1 MQFEALALSMPAVTK
16 HPNRK
21 RFVGV
26 LTTVDAPSE
35 RAPAGA
41 RGHRV
46 LLTRA
51 AAEKALPSLIGMGLG
66 YTPKLDGHDAR
77 RKIGVIT
84 AAEIVGKDLVIEGHL
99 FARDFPE
106 MMRELRA
113 KDGKLGL
120 SYEVSDAIVED
131 MKARVWK
138 LTDVTFT
145 GAALLLREKAAY
157 GQTWFRLED
166 QMSAEEMKQLIA
178 TAERMAAAAEAMQN
192 AVARIEAQNA
202 EIAQRV
208 ERIVAE
214 VEDSPQRRRDG
225 EENKRSLDSAR
236 RAPLGMTP
244 GKGRKTI
251 DPIVSVLLAKS
262 GVDVDQKLE
271 AAALDASLATLPVEQ
286 RIAVKAQLARAG
298 LIA

>member
-1 MQFEALALSMPAVTK
+1 MQVNALAVEMPKFAK

-84 AAEIVGKDLVIEGHL
+84 SAEIVGKEIVIEGHL

-113 KDGKLGL
+113 KDGQLGL

-166 QMSAEEMKQLIA
+166 SMSADEMKQLIA
-178 TAERMAAAAEAMQN
+178 TAERMAAAAEAMQS
-192 AVARIEAQNA
+192 AVTRIEAQNA
-202 EIAQRV
+202 ELAARV

-214 VEDSPQRRRDG
+214 VEDSPRKHGDT
-225 EENKRSLDSAR
+225 EETGR
-236 RAPLGMTP
+236 
-244 GKGRKTI
+244 RKTI
-251 DPIVSVLLAKS
+251 DPVVSVLLAKS

>member
-1 MQFEALALSMPAVTK
+1 MMPLKALAVEMPNVAK

-21 RFVGV
+21 KFVGV
-26 LTTVDAPSE
+26 LATVDAPSE
-35 RAPAGA
+35 RAPSGA

-46 LLTRA
+46 MLSRA
-51 AAEKALPSLIGMGLG
+51 AAERALPSLIGMGLG

-84 AAEIVGKDLVIEGHL
+84 SAEIVGREIVIQGYL

-106 MMRELRA
+106 MIRELRMR
-113 KDGKLGL
+113 DGELGL

-131 MKARVWK
+131 MNARVWR

-178 TAERMAAAAEAMQN
+178 TAERMAAAAEAMQS
-192 AVARIEAQNA
+192 AVERIEAHA
-202 EIAQRV
+202 ARV
-208 ERIVAE
+208 ERIVAA
-214 VEDSPQRRRDG
+214 VEDEPRRRG
-225 EENKRSLDSAR
+225 GAEE
-236 RAPLGMTP
+236 
-244 GKGRKTI
+244 GKGERKTVS
-251 DPIVSVLLAKS
+251 PVVAKLLEKTGVSV
-262 GVDVDQKLE
+262 DQSIE
-271 AAALDASLATLPVEQ
+271 ASALDASLATLPVEQ
-286 RIAVKAQLARAG
+286 RIAVKMQLARAG
-298 LIA
+298 LLA

>member
-1 MQFEALALSMPAVTK
+1 MQIAALAVQMPK
-16 HPNRK
+16 FERHPNRK
-21 RFVGV
+21 KFIGV
-26 LTTVDAPSE
+26 LTTIDTPSE
-35 RAPAGA
+35 RAPSGA

-46 LLTRA
+46 VLTRE
-51 AAEKALPSLIGMGLG
+51 AAERALPSLIGMGLG
-66 YTPKLDGHDAR
+66 HTPKLDGHDAR

-84 AAEIVGKDLVIEGHL
+84 AAEIIGKELVIEGHL

-113 KDGKLGL
+113 KDGLLGL

-131 MKARVWK
+131 MQARVWK

-166 QMSAEEMKQLIA
+166 QMTAEEMKQLIA

-192 AVARIEAQNA
+192 AVARIECSMGAQIA
-202 EIAQRV
+202 EMAQKV
-208 ERIVAE
+208 ERIVAT
-214 VEDSPQRRRDG
+214 VEEP
-225 EENKRSLDSAR
+225 SAVSHQ
-236 RAPLGMTP
+236 PSE
-244 GKGRKTI
+244 RKT
-251 DPIVSVLLAKS
+251 VSPLVAKLLEKT
-262 GVDVDQKLE
+262 GVDVDQRLE
-271 AAALDASLATLPVEQ
+271 ASALDASLATLPVEQ
-286 RIAVKAQLARAG
+286 RIAVKSQLARAG

>member
-1 MQFEALALSMPAVTK
+1 MQIAALAVQMPK
-16 HPNRK
+16 FERHPNRK
-21 RFVGV
+21 KFIGV
-26 LTTVDAPSE
+26 LTTIDTPSE
-35 RAPAGA
+35 RAPSGA

-46 LLTRA
+46 VLTRE
-51 AAEKALPSLIGMGLG
+51 AAERALPSLIGMGLG

-84 AAEIVGKDLVIEGHL
+84 AAEIIGKELVIEGHL

-113 KDGKLGL
+113 KDGLLGL

-131 MKARVWK
+131 MQARVWK

-166 QMSAEEMKQLIA
+166 QMTAEEMKQLIA

-192 AVARIEAQNA
+192 AVARIECSMGAQIA
-202 EIAQRV
+202 EMAQKV
-208 ERIVAE
+208 ERIVAT
-214 VEDSPQRRRDG
+214 VEEP
-225 EENKRSLDSAR
+225 SAVSHQ
-236 RAPLGMTP
+236 PSE
-244 GKGRKTI
+244 RKT
-251 DPIVSVLLAKS
+251 VSPLVAKLLEKT
-262 GVDVDQKLE
+262 GVDVDQRLE
-271 AAALDASLATLPVEQ
+271 ASALDASLATLPVEQ
-286 RIAVKAQLARAG
+286 RIAVKSQLARAG

>member
-1 MQFEALALSMPAVTK
+1 MTNDIQALALSMPAVSR

-46 LLTRA
+46 MLTRA
-51 AAEKALPSLIGMGLG
+51 AAERALPSLIGMGLG

-84 AAEIVGKDLVIEGHL
+84 AAEIVGKDIVIEGHL

-113 KDGKLGL
+113 KDGQLGL

-138 LTDVTFT
+138 LTEVTFT

-178 TAERMAAAAEAMQN
+178 TAERMAAAAEAMQS

-202 EIAQRV
+202 EMAARV
-208 ERIVAE
+208 DRIVAE
-214 VEDSPQRRRDG
+214 VEDLPQRRRDA
-225 EENKRSLDSAR
+225 EETQIN
-236 RAPLGMTP
+236 P
-244 GKGRKTI
+244 GRKTI
-251 DPIVSVLLAKS
+251 DPVVGVLLAKS

-286 RIAVKAQLARAG
+286 RIAVKSQLARAG

>member
-1 MQFEALALSMPAVTK
+1 MQIAALAVQMPK
-16 HPNRK
+16 FERHPNRK
-21 RFVGV
+21 KFIGV
-26 LTTVDAPSE
+26 LTTIDTPSE
-35 RAPAGA
+35 RAPSGA

-46 LLTRA
+46 VLTRE
-51 AAEKALPSLIGMGLG
+51 AAERALPSLIGMGLG

-84 AAEIVGKDLVIEGHL
+84 GAEIIGKELVIEGHL

-113 KDGKLGL
+113 KDGLLGL

-131 MKARVWK
+131 MQARVWK

-166 QMSAEEMKQLIA
+166 QMTAEEMKQLIA

-192 AVARIEAQNA
+192 AVARIECSMGAQIA
-202 EIAQRV
+202 EMAQKV
-208 ERIVAE
+208 ERIVAT
-214 VEDSPQRRRDG
+214 VEEP
-225 EENKRSLDSAR
+225 SAVSHQ
-236 RAPLGMTP
+236 PSE
-244 GKGRKTI
+244 RKT
-251 DPIVSVLLAKS
+251 VSPLVAKLLEKT
-262 GVDVDQKLE
+262 GVDVDQRLE
-271 AAALDASLATLPVEQ
+271 ASALDASLATLPVEQ
-286 RIAVKAQLARAG
+286 RIAVKSQLARAG

>member
-1 MQFEALALSMPAVTK
+1 MQVNALAVQMPDFAK

-84 AAEIVGKDLVIEGHL
+84 SAEIVGKDIVIEGHL

-106 MMRELRA
+106 MMRELRT
-113 KDGKLGL
+113 KDGQLGL

-145 GAALLLREKAAY
+145 GAALLRREKAAY

-166 QMSAEEMKQLIA
+166 QMEAQAGTLSNLVEMKQLIA
-178 TAERMAAAAEAMQN
+178 TAERMAAAAEAMHS
-192 AVARIEAQNA
+192 AVARIEAENA

-214 VEDSPQRRRDG
+214 VEDSPQRRRDA
-225 EENKRSLDSAR
+225 EEKQVNS
-236 RAPLGMTP
+236 
-244 GKGRKTI
+244 GRKTI

-271 AAALDASLATLPVEQ
+271 GAALDASLATLPVEQ

>member
-1 MQFEALALSMPAVTK
+1 MQVNALAVQMPDFAK

-26 LTTVDAPSE
+26 LTTVDVPSE

-84 AAEIVGKDLVIEGHL
+84 GAEIVGKDLVIEGHL

-113 KDGKLGL
+113 KDGLLGL

-166 QMSAEEMKQLIA
+166 QMSAEEMKQLIT
-178 TAERMAAAAEAMQN
+178 TAERMAAAAEAMQS

-202 EIAQRV
+202 ELAARV
-208 ERIVAE
+208 DRIVAE
-214 VEDSPQRRRDG
+214 VEDQPRSRGDA
-225 EENKRSLDSAR
+225 EENTGR
-236 RAPLGMTP
+236 
-244 GKGRKTI
+244 RKTI
-251 DPIVSVLLAKS
+251 DPVVSVLLAKS

>member
-1 MQFEALALSMPAVTK
+1 MQIEALALQMPKVSK

-46 LLTRA
+46 ELTRA
-51 AAEKALPSLIGMGLG
+51 AAERALPSLIGMGLG

-84 AAEIVGKDLVIEGHL
+84 GAEIVGKEVVIEGHL

-106 MMRELRA
+106 LIRELRM
-113 KDGKLGL
+113 KDGELGL

-131 MKARVWK
+131 MQARVWK

-145 GAALLLREKAAY
+145 GAALLRRDKAAY
-157 GQTWFRLED
+157 GQTTWFRLED

-178 TAERMAAAAEAMQN
+178 TAERMAAAAEAMQS

-202 EIAQRV
+202 ALSEKV

-214 VEDSPQRRRDG
+214 VEDEPRRRG
-225 EENKRSLDSAR
+225 GAEEKQ
-236 RAPLGMTP
+236 
-244 GKGRKTI
+244 GRKTV
-251 DPIVSVLLAKS
+251 DPVVGMLLAKS
-262 GVDVDQKLE
+262 GVDVDKTIE

-286 RIAVKAQLARAG
+286 RIAVKMQLARAG
-298 LIA
+298 LLA

>member
-1 MQFEALALSMPAVTK
+1 
-16 HPNRK
+16 
-21 RFVGV
+21 
-26 LTTVDAPSE
+26 
-35 RAPAGA
+35 
-41 RGHRV
+41 
-46 LLTRA
+46 
-51 AAEKALPSLIGMGLG
+51 
-66 YTPKLDGHDAR
+66 
-77 RKIGVIT
+77 
-84 AAEIVGKDLVIEGHL
+84 
-99 FARDFPE
+99 

-113 KDGKLGL
+113 KDGQLGL
-120 SYEVSDAIVED
+120 SYEVSEAIVED

-178 TAERMAAAAEAMQN
+178 TAERMAAAAEAMQS

-202 EIAQRV
+202 ELATRV
-208 ERIVAE
+208 DRIVAE
-214 VEDSPQRRRDG
+214 VEDSPRRHGDT
-225 EENKRSLDSAR
+225 EENKGSLDSAR
-236 RAPLGMTP
+236 RGGLPLGTTNQNLHAA
-244 GKGRKTI
+244 GRKTI
-251 DPIVSVLLAKS
+251 DPVLGVLLAKS

-271 AAALDASLATLPVEQ
+271 SAALDASLATLPVEQ